1 MTNRIQAKVGRIKN
15 WYCGKKGYGFIHPED
30 GGKAVFVHFT
40 CMAPYQRTTF
50 LREGARVSYD
60 VAWKKKCG
68 LWARNVRVID

>member
-40 CMAPYQRTTF
+40 CMAPYQM
-50 LREGARVSYD
+50 
-60 VAWKKKCG
+60 CG